1 MSSAITGPFP
11 APEESG
17 APAQGRDNPAPPPG
31 GATSTGT
38 ATSTGDPASL
48 DAAPLTPGRESSGG
62 TEVPGGIRIPGGI
75 RVAGASDAEAAA
87 RAAHPPAVGPQG
99 LEPQVVAP
107 TFGAPTREG
116 AADPPG
122 GSQPA
127 AGPLSTL
134 ASAKAVP
141 AETALAKNTQ
151 TTAATAKAAPPADA
165 PAKGGAAPAA
175 PQRHPGAQRLPDAE
189 RSRPQRG
196 GHGLEPRDEV
206 PVRLS
211 VRDRSRIP
219 LPGSWRIAVTS
230 LFPYSGTTTLA
241 GVMGLTLTGMRA
253 QPVLAVDL
261 WPGEADAD
269 ESALPAD
276 PASPAD
282 ENEPRGD
289 PLTSRVGSTGTTT
302 VTDVI
307 RHHADEGSSS
317 ELRLMI
323 GGQRSGSARD
333 LDVLPMRRDAGHLAR
348 EQAAGAASADLPV
361 IHGADEPTVTASGLR
376 SALGL
381 LAHSY
386 PLVLVD
392 APTDAPLTDAAVAAA
407 DLVVLVTLATA
418 ADLEATVMRLR
429 AFRESAGNRPP
440 GTATTPIVAAI
451 VAPRRGRPSPR
462 TRAGAARLG
471 RQVDALVRIPYDPRL
486 DPSRHTPIRIPRLR
500 RRTRRAYLRLAA
512 ATIENLFILAKAEV
526 ETTKVAS
533 GPSGTSSLATTEA
546 ITVRAQA
553 DPTSGLPATTADHKA
568 PMGVSFGDLRSPT
581 APSRIAGP
589 DRPGGDLPAR
599 KEPR

>member
-1 MSSAITGPFP
+1 MGPTEAEAGLTADTAVEP
-11 APEESG
+11 ASTVAPE
-17 APAQGRDNPAPPPG
+17 
-31 GATSTGT
+31 
-38 ATSTGDPASL
+38 
-48 DAAPLTPGRESSGG
+48 
-62 TEVPGGIRIPGGI
+62 
-75 RVAGASDAEAAA
+75 
-87 RAAHPPAVGPQG
+87 
-99 LEPQVVAP
+99 
-107 TFGAPTREG
+107 
-116 AADPPG
+116 
-122 GSQPA
+122 A
-127 AGPLSTL
+127 AGPM
-134 ASAKAVP
+134 
-141 AETALAKNTQ
+141 
-151 TTAATAKAAPPADA
+151 
-165 PAKGGAAPAA
+165 GAASSVGPAHGVIPETTNHGETSA
-175 PQRHPGAQRLPDAE
+175 PTPKHRPGSRHLPVSE
-189 RSRPQRG
+189 PSGPQATG
-196 GHGLEPRDEV
+196 PVPEPQDEV

-211 VRDRSRIP
+211 IRDRSRLP

-241 GVMGLTLTGMRA
+241 GVIGLTLAGMRA

-261 WPGEADAD
+261 WPGEPDLGPGPGPAGTA
-269 ESALPAD
+269 SAAA
-276 PASPAD
+276 ASTEED
-282 ENEPRGD
+282 EPRGD
-289 PLTSRVGSTGTTT
+289 PLTSRVGSAGTTT
-302 VTDVI
+302 VADVI
-307 RHHADEGSSS
+307 RHQIGDGSPA
-317 ELRLMI
+317 ELRLLI

-348 EQAAGAASADLPV
+348 ELPGGTGTSAALPV
-361 IHGADEPTVTASGLR
+361 VHDSDEPTVTAGGLR
-376 SALGL
+376 STLGM

-392 APTDAPLTDAAVAAA
+392 APTDAPLTDVAVQAA

-429 AFRESAGNRPP
+429 AFRESAGDRPAGVGP
-440 GTATTPIVAAI
+440 LVVAAV

-486 DPSRHTPIRIPRLR
+486 DPSRHTPVRIPRLR

-526 ETTKVAS
+526 GTPKAVGRKPGTPSPGTVDLITK
-533 GPSGTSSLATTEA
+533 
-546 ITVRAQA
+546 RAQT
-553 DPTSGLPATTADHKA
+553 DPTSGVPTTTEDHGA